1 VGTTTFER
9 VGGAVTLI
17 VDKGEVPVLRDLFE
31 QLAALLEV
39 AESPGDD
46 DPLSAMVGIGTST
59 RAPDDPALARLLPS
73 AYRDDDDAAAEF
85 RRYTEL
91 GLRETK
97 RARAALVQNCLK
109 RPGKR
114 RTLTEEEVQ
123 AWLTSINDLRL
134 VLGTRL
140 DVSEDPEADW
150 ALLNDLPDDDPVL
163 LHHAIYDWLGALQWR
178 LLQALD
184 TRPRDLDDDGVDDDG
199 P

>member
-1 VGTTTFER
+1 MGTTTFER
-9 VGGAVTLI
+9 VDGAVTLT
-17 VDKGEVPVLRDLFE
+17 VDKGEVPILRDLFG
-31 QLAALLEV
+31 QLVALLDV
-39 AESPGDD
+39 AEAPADE
-46 DPLSAMVGIGTST
+46 DPLSALVGIGTST
-59 RAPDDPALARLLPS
+59 KAPEDPALARLLPN
-73 AYRDDDDAAAEF
+73 AYSDDDESAAEF

-97 RARAALVQNCLK
+97 RTRAALVQGCLK

-114 RTLTEEEVQ
+114 RTLTEDETQ

-150 ALLNDLPDDDPVL
+150 AVLNGLPEDDPLL

-184 TRPRDLDDDGVDDDG
+184 EAAPSD
-199 P
+199 